1 MSYLTALL
9 DDVNTCFEGK
19 IKENDLS
26 GK

>member
-19 IKENDLS
+19 ITENNLP